1 MNFLKRLINP
11 SSVKTKIIFIVEDN
25 PAYAKTLEAF
35 LKNKFTD
42 VEEIKIFPV
51 GEVCLMEIHR
61 NPTVVI
67 MDYFLDTKYAD
78 AETGLEIIKKIK
90 AQKPQTNII
99 ILSSQRELDVT
110 HEAVRK
116 YDCNYVTKD
125 EKAFSKVEEL
135 IREIW

>member
-1 MNFLKRLINP
+1 MNFLKKLINP

-42 VEEIKIFPV
+42 VSEIKIFPV

-61 NPTVVI
+61 NPTI
-67 MDYFLDTKYAD
+67 IIIDYFLDTKYAD

-99 ILSSQRELDVT
+99 ILSSQKGLDEELVK
-110 HEAVRK
+110 K
-116 YDCNYVTKD
+116 YDCSYVNKD
-125 EKAFSKVEEL
+125 EKAFSKVEE
-135 IREIW
+135 IIKKIW

>member
-1 MNFLKRLINP
+1 MNFLKKLISP
-11 SSVKTKIIFIVEDN
+11 SSVKTKVIFIVEDN
-25 PAYAKTLEAF
+25 PVYAKTLEAF
-35 LKNKFTD
+35 LKNKFPD
-42 VEEIKIFPV
+42 VKEVKVFPV

-99 ILSSQRELDVT
+99 ILSSQKELDVT
-110 HEAVRK
+110 HEAVKK
-116 YDCNYVTKD
+116 YDCNYITKD
-125 EKAFSKVEEL
+125 EKAFAKVEAL
-135 IREIW
+135 IKEIW

>member
-1 MNFLKRLINP
+1 MNFLKKLITP
-11 SSVKTKIIFIVEDN
+11 SSVKTKVIFIVEDN

-35 LKNKFTD
+35 LKNKFSD
-42 VEEIKIFPV
+42 VKEIKIFPV

-110 HEAVRK
+110 HEAVKK

-125 EKAFSKVEEL
+125 EKAFAKVEEL

>member
-1 MNFLKRLINP
+1 MNFLKKLINP

-42 VEEIKIFPV
+42 VKEIKIFPV

-99 ILSSQRELDVT
+99 ILSSQKELDVT
-110 HEAVRK
+110 HEAVKK

-135 IREIW
+135 IRSIW

>member
-1 MNFLKRLINP
+1 MNFLKKLITP

-35 LKNKFTD
+35 LKNKFSD
-42 VEEIKIFPV
+42 VKEIKIFPV

>member
-1 MNFLKRLINP
+1 MNFLKKLISP

-35 LKNKFTD
+35 LKNKFSD
-42 VEEIKIFPV
+42 VKEIKVFPV

-78 AETGLEIIKKIK
+78 AETGLEIIQKIK

-99 ILSSQRELDVT
+99 ILSSQKALDVT
-110 HEAVRK
+110 HEAVKK
-116 YDCNYVTKD
+116 YDCNYVNKD
-125 EKAFSKVEEL
+125 ESAFSKVEAL
-135 IREIW
+135 IRQMW

>member
-42 VEEIKIFPV
+42 VKEIKIFPV

>member
-1 MNFLKRLINP
+1 MNFLKKLINP

-35 LKNKFTD
+35 LKNKFSD
-42 VEEIKIFPV
+42 VKEIKIFPV

-110 HEAVRK
+110 HEAVKK

-125 EKAFSKVEEL
+125 EKAFAKVEEL
-135 IREIW
+135 IREMW

>member
-1 MNFLKRLINP
+1 MNFLKKLIKS
-11 SSVKTKIIFIVEDN
+11 SSVKTKVIFIVEDN

-42 VEEIKIFPV
+42 VKEIKIFPV

-99 ILSSQRELDVT
+99 ILSSQKELDVT
-110 HEAVRK
+110 HEAVKK
-116 YDCNYVTKD
+116 YDCSYVNKD
-125 EKAFSKVEEL
+125 EKAFAKVEAL

>member
-1 MNFLKRLINP
+1 MNFLKKLINP

-35 LKNKFTD
+35 LKNKFSD
-42 VEEIKIFPV
+42 VKEIKIFPV

-99 ILSSQRELDVT
+99 ILSSQKELDVT
-110 HEAVRK
+110 HEAVKK

-125 EKAFSKVEEL
+125 EKAFAKVESL
-135 IREIW
+135 IKEIW